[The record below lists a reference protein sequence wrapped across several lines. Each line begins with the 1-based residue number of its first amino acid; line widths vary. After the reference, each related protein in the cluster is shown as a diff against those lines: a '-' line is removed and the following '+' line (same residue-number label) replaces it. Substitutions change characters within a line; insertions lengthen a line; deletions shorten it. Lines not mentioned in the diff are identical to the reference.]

1 VVVGRVSGSEYRR
14 GFEGEAKSGLAEV
27 GKDRARVGTGVWQTR
42 ERIAES
48 TLRVNYFIGTVRMN
62 CGKIAEIPT
71 QDLFISY
78 DSATRCPIVQGFG
91 TAAKQ
96 LAELPLVDLAN
107 SRA

>member
-1 VVVGRVSGSEYRR
+1 VRR
-14 GFEGEAKSGLAEV
+14 GCGPEELLGAAGE
-27 GKDRARVGTGVWQTR
+27 RQTR

-78 DSATRCPIVQGFG
+78 ASATRCPIVQGFG

-96 LAELPLVDLAN
+96 LAELLLVDLAN